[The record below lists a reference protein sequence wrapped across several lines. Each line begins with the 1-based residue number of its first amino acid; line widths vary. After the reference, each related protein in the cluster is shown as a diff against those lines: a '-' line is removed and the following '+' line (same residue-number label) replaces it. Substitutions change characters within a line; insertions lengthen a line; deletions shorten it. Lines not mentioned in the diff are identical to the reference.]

1 MAMMDA
7 LAKKAFWDLLE
18 AVDPAAHERLSRPVV
33 NADDATARW
42 KRSNISDMA

>member
-18 AVDPAAHERLSRPVV
+18 AVDPAAHERLSRPVTMQMT
-33 NADDATARW
+33 NREMETLEYLGTA
-42 KRSNISDMA
+42 